1 MELPTC
7 NESVFGTPLVLI
19 LGLPLNPYNFV
30 SIYLGP
36 WYKPSWKYC
45 TRNFPFPLL
54 IVIAVNLFL
63 M

>member
-19 LGLPLNPYNFV
+19 SGLALNPYNFV

-36 WYKPSWKYC
+36 WYSHLGNTAHATFPSPY
-45 TRNFPFPLL
+45 
-54 IVIAVNLFL
+54 
-63 M
+63 